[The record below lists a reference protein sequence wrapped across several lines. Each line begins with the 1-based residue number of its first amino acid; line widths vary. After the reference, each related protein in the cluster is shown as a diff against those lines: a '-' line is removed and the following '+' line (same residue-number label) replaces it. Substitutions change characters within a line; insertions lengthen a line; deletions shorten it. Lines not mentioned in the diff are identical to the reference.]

1 MNSPATT
8 TAIGPWATWLAE
20 QATARAA
27 AGLART
33 LRPRASDDAVIDL
46 AGNDY
51 LGLAR
56 HPEVRAA
63 AAAAAQEWGG
73 GAGASRLVTGTLALH
88 TRLEAALAELM
99 GQPAALVHSTGYHAN
114 LSVVTTLADRTA
126 RIISDE
132 HVHASL
138 IDAARLSRAEITVV
152 PHNDVEAVRR
162 ALAPG
167 VSRLVADAP
176 HTSTSVTARVPAQ
189 RADAVVEVRAQRASK
204 PTRTLVLVESIYS
217 VLGDA
222 APLVEL
228 AAVCEEYGALLVV
241 DEAHGLG
248 VHGPGLVAGLGLA
261 GLPHVAVTAT
271 LSKAL
276 GSQGGAVLGSA
287 ALVEHLVNRARPFIF
302 DTGLAPAAAAA
313 ALAATELVKGHP
325 ELPALIRRRVD
336 ELAALL
342 GVPAPDGAVLSVP
355 MPSPQVAVEAAA
367 ECALAG
373 VRVGCFRPPSVPDG
387 VSRLRITVSAG
398 VDEADWGHAVGVLL
412 AVTKEHAR

>member
-1 MNSPATT
+1 MSGATS
-8 TAIGPWATWLAE
+8 IWSEWLVD
-20 QATARAA
+20 QASARDE
-27 AGLART
+27 AGLTRT
-33 LRPRASDDAVIDL
+33 LRPRASDDDVIDL

-88 TRLEAALAELM
+88 ARLEHALAELM
-99 GQPAALVHSTGYHAN
+99 QQPAALVFSTGYHAN
-114 LSVVTTLADRTA
+114 LGVVTALADRGA
-126 RIISDE
+126 RIVSDE

-138 IDAARLSRAEITVV
+138 IDAARLSRAEIAVV
-152 PHNDVEAVRR
+152 RHNEVDAVRR
-162 ALAPG
+162 ELATGGP
-167 VSRLVADAP
+167 
-176 HTSTSVTARVPAQ
+176 
-189 RADAVVEVRAQRASK
+189 
-204 PTRTLVLVESIYS
+204 RTLVLVESIYS

-222 APLVEL
+222 APLDEL
-228 AAVCEEYGALLVV
+228 AALCEEYDALLVV

-261 GLPHVAVTAT
+261 GLPHVVVTAT

-276 GSQGGAVLGSA
+276 GSQGGAVLGSSE
-287 ALVEHLVNRARPFIF
+287 LVEHLVNRARPFIF

-313 ALAATELVKGHP
+313 ALAATELVKTRPG
-325 ELPALIRRRVD
+325 LPTLIRHRVG

-355 MPSPQVAVEAAA
+355 MTTPRAAVEAAA
-367 ECALAG
+367 ACAGRG

-387 VSRLRITVSAG
+387 ISRLRITISAG
-398 VDEADWGHAVGVLL
+398 VSEADWEHAVGVLL